1 MEENSKTIS
10 FEFFPPKTVL
20 GKEKLILVA
29 KTLEESSTEHFS
41 VTFGAGGS
49 TQSGTLETC
58 IDLSNYTETQI
69 VPHISGIGSSKE
81 DIKIILDK
89 YVKHGFNR
97 LMVLRGDLPS
107 GFGSIGNFPYA
118 ADLIKFIKEN
128 YDNYFHI
135 GVGAYPEVHP
145 EALNAEED
153 LNHFIE
159 KLNIGANSAV
169 TQFFYS
175 PKSYIEFLNKCT
187 QKGVVTPITPGIMP
201 ITDKDSL
208 IKMSKSC
215 GAKLPKNLISKLS
228 EFDDDKDLKK
238 YGIDY
243 VAGLCEKLL
252 DNNAPGL
259 HFYTINKIEPT
270 KKIVELLNL
279 DL

>member
-10 FEFFPPKTVL
+10 FEFFPPKTDS
-20 GKEKLILVA
+20 GIEKLILVA
-29 KTLEESSTEHFS
+29 KTLEEGSTEHFS

-58 IDLSNYTETQI
+58 ISLSNHTKTQI

-81 DIKIILDK
+81 DIKTILDK
-89 YVKHGFNR
+89 YIKHGYNR

-118 ADLIKFIKEN
+118 VDLIKFIKEN

-153 LNHFIE
+153 LKYFIE
-159 KLNIGANSAV
+159 KINVGVDSAV

-175 PKSYIEFLNKCT
+175 PTSYIELLNKCMR
-187 QKGVVTPITPGIMP
+187 KGIVTPITPGIMP
-201 ITDKDSL
+201 ITGKDSL

-228 EFDDDKDLKK
+228 EFDDDEDLKK
-238 YGIDY
+238 FGIDF
-243 VAGLCEKLL
+243 VAGLCEELL

-259 HFYTINKIEPT
+259 HFYTINQIEPT
-270 KKIVELLNL
+270 KQIVDLLNL
-279 DL
+279 GA